1 MSKELV
7 MREYPN
13 TTVTFSEMYKT
24 HVVNI
29 IDVRHKS
36 IGLASNPSKR
46 KAWARAWEIVQNC
59 MINAKAYKNRK
70 INETLC
76 W

>member
-36 IGLASNPSKR
+36 IGLSSNPSKR
-46 KAWARAWEIVQNC
+46 KA
-59 MINAKAYKNRK
+59 MG
-70 INETLC
+70 
-76 W
+76 

>member
-13 TTVTFSEMYKT
+13 TTMTFSEMYKT

-36 IGLASNPSKR
+36 IGLASNPSNR
-46 KAWARAWEIVQNC
+46 KAWARAWEIVQNS
-59 MINAKAYKNRK
+59 MINAKAYKNRENK
-70 INETLC
+70 
-76 W
+76 

>member
-36 IGLASNPSKR
+36 IGLASKPSKR
-46 KAWARAWEIVQNC
+46 KAWARAWEIVQNR
-59 MINAKAYKNRK
+59 MINAKAYKTRGNK
-70 INETLC
+70 
-76 W
+76 